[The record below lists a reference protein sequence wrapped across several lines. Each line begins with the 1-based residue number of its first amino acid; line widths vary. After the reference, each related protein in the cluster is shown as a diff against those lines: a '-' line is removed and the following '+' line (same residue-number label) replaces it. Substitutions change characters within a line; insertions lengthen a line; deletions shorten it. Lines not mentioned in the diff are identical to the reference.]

1 MMTKIKFCGL
11 TRPCDIEASNDIKPD
26 YIGFVFAPKSKRRV
40 SYKQAVDLKNLLN
53 KDIKAVGVFLNEDID
68 QVISLLNLGIID
80 AAQLHGDE
88 SVEYITRIQKETG
101 KPVIK
106 AFQIHSE
113 QDVAYAEETIAD
125 YIILDA
131 GTGEGKT
138 FDWALVEN
146 FKKPYFLAGGL
157 NPGNVID
164 AMRKLNPY
172 ALDVSTG
179 IETNGLKDKNK
190 MAEFA
195 AAVRKEETK

>member
-1 MMTKIKFCGL
+1 MTKIKFCGL
-11 TRPCDIEASNDIKPD
+11 TRPCDIETANEIKPD
-26 YIGFVFAPKSKRRV
+26 YIGFVFAPNSKRRV
-40 SYKQAVDLKNLLN
+40 GYKQAVDLKNLLS
-53 KDIKAVGVFLNEDID
+53 KEIKAVGVFLNEDIS

-88 SVEYITRIQKETG
+88 SLEYITRIQKETG

-113 QDVAYAEETIAD
+113 ADVAAAEETIAD

-138 FDWALVEN
+138 FDWNLIDN

-157 NPGNVID
+157 NAENVTA
-164 AMRKLNPY
+164 AMHKLHPY

-179 IETNGLKDKNK
+179 IETDGFKDKEK

-195 AAVRKEETK
+195 AAVRKEEAE

>member
-1 MMTKIKFCGL
+1 MTKIKFCGL
-11 TRPCDIEASNDIKPD
+11 TRPCDIEAANEIKPD

-40 SYKQAVDLKNLLN
+40 SYKQAVDLKNLLS
-53 KDIKAVGVFLNEDID
+53 KEIKAVGVFLDEDID

-80 AAQLHGDE
+80 AAQLHGSE
-88 SVEYITRIQKETG
+88 SAEYIKRLQKETG

-106 AFQIHSE
+106 AFQIRGE
-113 QDVAYAEETIAD
+113 ADVSAAENTIAD

-138 FDWALVEN
+138 FDWELIKE

-157 NPGNVID
+157 NPGNVND
-164 AMRKLNPY
+164 AMRQLHPY

-179 IETNGLKDKNK
+179 IETDGFKDKKK

-195 AAVRKEETK
+195 AAVRKGETE

>member
-1 MMTKIKFCGL
+1 MTKIKFCGL
-11 TRPCDIEASNDIKPD
+11 TRPCDIEAANEIKPD
-26 YIGFVFAPKSKRRV
+26 YIGFVFAPNSKRRV
-40 SYKQAVDLKNLLN
+40 SYKQAVDLKNLLD
-53 KDIKAVGVFLNEDID
+53 KEIKAVGVFLNEDID

-113 QDVAYAEETIAD
+113 QDVAAAEKTVSD
-125 YIILDA
+125 FIILDA
-131 GTGEGKT
+131 GTGQGKT
-138 FDWALVEN
+138 FDWKLAEN
-146 FKKPYFLAGGL
+146 FKKPFFLAGGL
-157 NPGNVID
+157 NPGNVTD
-164 AMRKLNPY
+164 AMRQLHPY

-179 IETNGLKDKNK
+179 IETDGLKDKQK

-195 AAVRKEETK
+195 AAVRKEETE

>member
-1 MMTKIKFCGL
+1 MTKIKFCGL
-11 TRPCDIEASNDIKPD
+11 TRPCDIEAANAIKPD
-26 YIGFVFAPKSKRRV
+26 YIGFVFAPNSKRRV
-40 SYKQAVDLKNLLN
+40 GYKQAVDLKNLLS
-53 KDIKAVGVFLNEDID
+53 KDIKAVGVFLNEDIS

-88 SVEYITRIQKETG
+88 SRDYIARIQQETG

-113 QDVAYAEETIAD
+113 QDVAAAEETIAD
-125 YIILDA
+125 FIILDA

-138 FDWALVEN
+138 FDWSLIEH

-157 NPGNVID
+157 NADNVSEAI
-164 AMRKLNPY
+164 RRLHPY

-179 IETNGLKDKNK
+179 IETDGVKDTNK
-190 MAEFA
+190 MAAFA
-195 AAVRKEETK
+195 QAVRKDEQL

>member
-1 MMTKIKFCGL
+1 MTKIKFCGL
-11 TRPCDIEASNDIKPD
+11 TRPCDIEAANEIKPD
-26 YIGFVFAPKSKRRV
+26 YVGFVFAPNSKRRV
-40 SYKQAVDLKNLLN
+40 GYKQAVDLKNLLS
-53 KDIKAVGVFLNEDID
+53 KDIKAVGVFLNEDIE

-88 SVEYITRIQKETG
+88 SPAYIARIQKETG

-106 AFQIHSE
+106 AFRIHRE
-113 QDVAYAEETIAD
+113 DDVAAAEKTMAD

-138 FDWALVEN
+138 FDWDLIN
-146 FKKPYFLAGGL
+146 DFKKPYFLAGGL
-157 NPGNVID
+157 TPGNVTD
-164 AMRKLNPY
+164 AMRKLHPY

-179 IETNGLKDKNK
+179 IETDGLKDKQK

-195 AAVRKEETK
+195 AAVRKEETE

>member
-11 TRPCDIEASNDIKPD
+11 TRPCDIEAANEIKPD

-40 SYKQAVDLKNLLN
+40 SYKQAVDLKNLLD

-113 QDVAYAEETIAD
+113 QDVTCAEKTIAD

-157 NPGNVID
+157 NPGNVTD

-179 IETNGLKDKNK
+179 IETDGLKDKNK

>member
-1 MMTKIKFCGL
+1 MTKIKFCGL
-11 TRPCDIEASNDIKPD
+11 SRACDIEAANEIKPD
-26 YIGFVFAPKSKRRV
+26 YIGFVFAPRSKRRV

-53 KDIKAVGVFLNEDID
+53 KEIKAVGVFLNEDIE

-80 AAQLHGDE
+80 AAQLHGEE
-88 SVEYITRIQKETG
+88 SPAYIARIQQETG

-106 AFQIHSE
+106 AFCIRGAE
-113 QDVAYAEETIAD
+113 DVAAAEKTNAD
-125 YIILDA
+125 FIILDA

-138 FDWALVEN
+138 FDWRLIDE

-157 NPGNVID
+157 NSENVKE
-164 AMRKLNPY
+164 AMHKLHPY

-179 IETNGLKDKNK
+179 IETDGLKDKQK

-195 AAVRKEETK
+195 ATVRKEETE

>member
-1 MMTKIKFCGL
+1 MTKIKFCGL
-11 TRPCDIEASNDIKPD
+11 TRPCDIEAANEIKPD
-26 YIGFVFAPKSKRRV
+26 YIGFVFAPNSKRRV
-40 SYKQAVDLKNLLN
+40 SYKQAVDLKNLLD
-53 KDIKAVGVFLNEDID
+53 KEIKAVGVFLNEDID

-113 QDVAYAEETIAD
+113 QDVAAAEKTVSD
-125 YIILDA
+125 FIILDA
-131 GTGEGKT
+131 GTGQGKT
-138 FDWALVEN
+138 FDWTLAEK
-146 FKKPYFLAGGL
+146 FKKPFFLAGGL
-157 NPGNVID
+157 NPGNVTD
-164 AMRKLNPY
+164 AMRQLHPY

-179 IETNGLKDKNK
+179 IETDGLKDKQK

-195 AAVRKEETK
+195 AAVRKEETE

>member
-11 TRPCDIEASNDIKPD
+11 TRPCDIAAANEIKPN
-26 YIGFVFAPKSKRRV
+26 YIGFVFAPNSKRRV
-40 SYKQAVDLKNLLN
+40 TYKQAVDLKNLLS
-53 KDIKAVGVFLNEDID
+53 KDIQAVGVFLNEDIE

-88 SVEYITRIQKETG
+88 DAAYIARIQKETG

-113 QDVAYAEETIAD
+113 ADVAAAEKTMAD

-138 FDWALVEN
+138 FDWNLIDS
-146 FKKPYFLAGGL
+146 FQKPYFLAGGL
-157 NPGNVID
+157 HSGNVTD
-164 AMRKLNPY
+164 AMRKLHPY

-179 IETNGLKDKNK
+179 IETDGLKDKQK
-190 MAEFA
+190 MAAFA
-195 AAVRKEETK
+195 ATVRKEETE

>member
-11 TRPCDIEASNDIKPD
+11 TRPCDIEAANEIKPD

-40 SYKQAVDLKNLLN
+40 SYKQAVDLKNLLD

-113 QDVAYAEETIAD
+113 QDVTCAEKTIAD

-157 NPGNVID
+157 NPGNVTD

-179 IETNGLKDKNK
+179 IETDGFKDKNK

>member
-11 TRPCDIEASNDIKPD
+11 TRPCDIEAANEIKPD

-40 SYKQAVDLKNLLN
+40 SYKQAVDLKNLLS
-53 KDIKAVGVFLNEDID
+53 KEIKAVGVFLNEDIE

-80 AAQLHGDE
+80 AAQLHGNE
-88 SVEYITRIQKETG
+88 STEYITRIQKETG

-113 QDVAYAEETIAD
+113 ADVAAAEETIAD
-125 YIILDA
+125 FIILDA

-138 FDWALVEN
+138 FDWNLIDD

-157 NPGNVID
+157 NAENVTA
-164 AMRKLNPY
+164 AMRKLHPY

-179 IETNGLKDKNK
+179 IETDGLKDKKK

>member
-11 TRPCDIEASNDIKPD
+11 TRPCDIEAANEIKPD

-101 KPVIK
+101 RPVIK

-157 NPGNVID
+157 NPGNVTD

-179 IETNGLKDKNK
+179 IETDGLKDKNK

-195 AAVRKEETK
+195 AAVRKEEIK

>member
-1 MMTKIKFCGL
+1 MTKIKFCGL
-11 TRPCDIEASNDIKPD
+11 TRPCDIQAANEIKPD
-26 YIGFVFAPKSKRRV
+26 YIGFVFAPNSKRCV
-40 SYKQAVDLKNLLN
+40 SYKQAVDLKNLLS
-53 KDIKAVGVFLNEDID
+53 KEIKAVGVFLNEDIS

-88 SVEYITRIQKETG
+88 STEYITRIQKETG

-113 QDVAYAEETIAD
+113 ADVAAAEETIAD

-138 FDWALVEN
+138 FDWNLIDN

-157 NPGNVID
+157 NAENVTA
-164 AMRKLNPY
+164 AMHKLHPY

-179 IETNGLKDKNK
+179 IETDGFKDKEK

-195 AAVRKEETK
+195 AAVRKEEAE

>member
-11 TRPCDIEASNDIKPD
+11 TRPCDIAAANEIKPD
-26 YIGFVFAPKSKRRV
+26 YIGFVFAPNSKRRV
-40 SYKQAVDLKNLLN
+40 GYKQAVDLKNLLS
-53 KDIKAVGVFLNEDID
+53 KDIKAVGVFLNEDIE

-88 SVEYITRIQKETG
+88 SVDYIRRIQQEPG

-106 AFQIHSE
+106 AFRIHSE
-113 QDVAYAEETIAD
+113 ADVAAAEETIAD

-138 FDWALVEN
+138 FDWNLVEQ
-146 FKKPYFLAGGL
+146 FQKPYFLAGGL
-157 NPGNVID
+157 KPENVKE
-164 AMRKLNPY
+164 AMRQLHPY

-179 IETNGLKDKNK
+179 IETDGLKDKQK
-190 MAEFA
+190 MADFA
-195 AAVRKEETK
+195 ATVRKEETA

>member
-1 MMTKIKFCGL
+1 MTKIKFCGL
-11 TRPCDIEASNDIKPD
+11 TRPCDVDAANEIKPD
-26 YIGFVFAPKSKRRV
+26 FIGFVFAPNSRRRV
-40 SYKQAVDLKNLLN
+40 SYKQAVDLKNLLD
-53 KDIKAVGVFLNEDID
+53 KDIKAVGVFLNEDIE

-80 AAQLHGDE
+80 AAQLHGAE
-88 SVEYITRIQKETG
+88 STDYIARIQKETG

-106 AFQIHSE
+106 AFQIHSG
-113 QDVAYAEETIAD
+113 QDVAAAEETIAD

-138 FDWALVEN
+138 FDWDLIAG

-157 NPGNVID
+157 NHGNVKK
-164 AMRKLNPY
+164 AMEQLQPY

-179 IETNGLKDKNK
+179 IETDGLKDRQK

>member
-11 TRPCDIEASNDIKPD
+11 TRPCDIEAANEIKPD

-40 SYKQAVDLKNLLN
+40 SYKQAVDLKNLLS

-80 AAQLHGDE
+80 AAQLHGSE
-88 SVEYITRIQKETG
+88 SADYIQRLQQETG

-113 QDVAYAEETIAD
+113 EDVSAAEQTNAD

-138 FDWALVEN
+138 FDWSLIHA

-157 NPGNVID
+157 HPGNVTD
-164 AMRKLNPY
+164 AMHKLHPY

-179 IETNGLKDKNK
+179 IETDGLKDKQK
-190 MAEFA
+190 MAAFA
-195 AAVRKEETK
+195 AAVRKEETE

>member
-11 TRPCDIEASNDIKPD
+11 TRPCDIEAANEIKPD

-40 SYKQAVDLKNLLN
+40 SYKQAVDLKNLLD

-113 QDVAYAEETIAD
+113 QDVTCAEKTIAD

-157 NPGNVID
+157 NPGNVTD

-179 IETNGLKDKNK
+179 IETDGLKDKNK

-195 AAVRKEETK
+195 EVVRKEETK

>member
-1 MMTKIKFCGL
+1 MTKIKFCGL
-11 TRPCDIEASNDIKPD
+11 TRPCDIEAANEIKPD

-40 SYKQAVDLKNLLN
+40 SYKQAVDLKNLLD

-113 QDVAYAEETIAD
+113 QDVTCAEKTIAD

-157 NPGNVID
+157 NPGNVTD
-164 AMRKLNPY
+164 AMRKLHPY

-179 IETNGLKDKNK
+179 IETDGFKDKNK

-195 AAVRKEETK
+195 EVVRKEETK

>member
-1 MMTKIKFCGL
+1 MTKIKFCGL
-11 TRPCDIEASNDIKPD
+11 TRPCDIEAANEIMPD

-40 SYKQAVDLKNLLN
+40 SYKQAVDLKNLLS
-53 KDIKAVGVFLNEDID
+53 KEIKAVGVFLDEDID

-80 AAQLHGDE
+80 AAQLHGSE
-88 SVEYITRIQKETG
+88 SAEYIKRLQKETG

-106 AFQIHSE
+106 AFQIRGE
-113 QDVAYAEETIAD
+113 ADVSAAENTIAD

-138 FDWALVEN
+138 FDWELIKE

-157 NPGNVID
+157 NPGNVND
-164 AMRKLNPY
+164 AMRQLHPY

-179 IETNGLKDKNK
+179 IETDGFKDKKK

-195 AAVRKEETK
+195 AAVRKEETE

>member
-1 MMTKIKFCGL
+1 MTKIKFCGL
-11 TRPCDIEASNDIKPD
+11 TRPCDIEAANEIKPD

-40 SYKQAVDLKNLLN
+40 SYKQAVDLKNLLS
-53 KDIKAVGVFLNEDID
+53 KEIKAVGVFLDEDID

-80 AAQLHGDE
+80 AAQLHGSE
-88 SVEYITRIQKETG
+88 SAEYIKRLQKETG

-106 AFQIHSE
+106 AFQIRGAA
-113 QDVAYAEETIAD
+113 DVSAAENTIAD

-138 FDWALVEN
+138 FDWELIKE

-157 NPGNVID
+157 NPGNVND
-164 AMRKLNPY
+164 AMRQLHPY

-179 IETNGLKDKNK
+179 IETDGLKDKKK

-195 AAVRKEETK
+195 AAVRKGETE

>member
-11 TRPCDIEASNDIKPD
+11 TRPCDIETANEIKPD
-26 YIGFVFAPKSKRRV
+26 YIGFVFAPNSKRRV
-40 SYKQAVDLKNLLN
+40 SYKQAVDLKNLLS
-53 KDIKAVGVFLNEDID
+53 KEIKAVGVFLNEDIS

-88 SVEYITRIQKETG
+88 SPEYITRIQKETG

-113 QDVAYAEETIAD
+113 ADVAAAEETIAD

-138 FDWALVEN
+138 FDWNLIDN

-157 NPGNVID
+157 NAENVTA
-164 AMRKLNPY
+164 AMHKLHPY

-179 IETNGLKDKNK
+179 IETDGFKDKEK

-195 AAVRKEETK
+195 AAVRKEEAE